1 MSIKNEAVGHIEM
14 IVSTKDGARY
24 SFTLERDNPHDMTT
38 LGNIQEWLQKPDDGD
53 SYPFPVSRVEER
65 PEGSRRIKFS
75 ELAMGS
81 QVFLSKKDIS
91 SVLLENHQYLRASKS
106 NAIAK
111 ASSSG
116 KNAVDRTILKL
127 RED

>member
-1 MSIKNEAVGHIEM
+1 MSNKNEAVDHVEM

-38 LGNIQEWLQKPDDGD
+38 LGNIQEWLQNPDDGG

-75 ELAMGS
+75 ELATGS

-91 SVLLENHQYLRASKS
+91 SVLLDNHQYLRVSKS
-106 NAIAK
+106 NATSK
-111 ASSSG
+111 ASNSG

>member
-1 MSIKNEAVGHIEM
+1 MSSKNEAVGHIEM

-38 LGNIQEWLQKPDDGD
+38 LGNIQEWLQTPDDGG
-53 SYPFPVSRVEER
+53 SYPFPVSHVEKM

-75 ELAMGS
+75 ELSMGS

-91 SVLLENHQYLRASKS
+91 SVLLENHQHLRASKS